1 MGLTKV
7 ELKGL
12 DDGTDGQIITY
23 DANGNP
29 VAVGPGTDG
38 QVLTSTGAGS
48 PPAFEDAA
56 AGGAALTGSTNNTIT
71 TVTGANA
78 ISGEANLTYDG
89 THLTV
94 GTSTSNTSDAV
105 TVYDP
110 GSVFMSLRSDAQ
122 ADGNTQALDFGI
134 GTGNRAGGNI
144 VASIAGIVP
153 TGATAGGTLKGELSF
168 STNAGN
174 SLTERLKITETG
186 NVTVS
191 DGDLVIGTAGHGIDF
206 SATSDATGKDN
217 ELLNDYEEGTFT
229 PILNFGG
236 IGVPGYSSRVGTYT
250 KVGNVVH
257 FRAVVE
263 LSDKGSN
270 TGQALMYGLPFTN
283 NGGSNYT
290 ALSTWNTSMEIPDP
304 HILLSYVGGGATWC
318 KLDRVNDS
326 NGDVTD
332 VTGSNFNDNSQF
344 QLAGSYFTTA

>member
-1 MGLTKV
+1 
-7 ELKGL
+7 L
-12 DDGTDGQIITY
+12 D
-23 DANGNP
+23 
-29 VAVGPGTDG
+29 
-38 QVLTSTGAGS
+38 
-48 PPAFEDAA
+48 
-56 AGGAALTGSTNNTIT
+56 
-71 TVTGANA
+71 
-78 ISGEANLTYDG
+78 
-89 THLTV
+89 H
-94 GTSTSNTSDAV
+94 
-105 TVYDP
+105 
-110 GSVFMSLRSDAQ
+110 
-122 ADGNTQALDFGI
+122 
-134 GTGNRAGGNI
+134 
-144 VASIAGIVP
+144 
-153 TGATAGGTLKGELSF
+153 
-168 STNAGN
+168 
-174 SLTERLKITETG
+174 
-186 NVTVS
+186 
-191 DGDLVIGTAGHGIDF
+191 
-206 SATSDATGKDN
+206 
-217 ELLNDYEEGTFT
+217 YEEGTFT